1 MSTQAFLR
9 GMYVGTTGDR
19 ARIVQLRREIRT
31 TSTVAQSWQIVG
43 GYLKNS
49 MDSSNPRGSRR

>member
-19 ARIVQLRREIRT
+19 TRIVQLRREIRT
-31 TSTVAQSWQIVG
+31 TSTVAQSWQMVG

-49 MDSSNPRGSRR
+49 MDSSNPRSSRR

>member
-19 ARIVQLRREIRT
+19 TGIVQLRREIRT

>member
-31 TSTVAQSWQIVG
+31 TSTVAQSWQMVG

-49 MDSSNPRGSRR
+49 MDSSNPRNSRR

>member
-19 ARIVQLRREIRT
+19 ARLVQLRREIRT
-31 TSTVAQSWQIVG
+31 ASTVAQSWQMVG
-43 GYLKNS
+43 GYLKKS
-49 MDSSNPRGSRR
+49 MDSSNPRSSRR

>member
-9 GMYVGTTGDR
+9 GMYAGTTGDR
-19 ARIVQLRREIRT
+19 TRTVQLRREIRT
-31 TSTVAQSWQIVG
+31 TSTVAQSWQMVG

-49 MDSSNPRGSRR
+49 MDSSNPRSGRR

>member
-1 MSTQAFLR
+1 MSTQAFVR

-19 ARIVQLRREIRT
+19 TRLVRLRREIRT
-31 TSTVAQSWQIVG
+31 TSTVAQSWQMVG

-49 MDSSNPRGSRR
+49 VDSSSPRGSRR

>member
-9 GMYVGTTGDR
+9 GMYMGTTGDR
-19 ARIVQLRREIRT
+19 TRLVQLRREIRT
-31 TSTVAQSWQIVG
+31 TSAVVQSWQMVG

>member
-19 ARIVQLRREIRT
+19 TRLVQLRREIRT
-31 TSTVAQSWQIVG
+31 TGTVAQSWQMVG
-43 GYLKNS
+43 GYLKSS
-49 MDSSNPRGSRR
+49 MDSSNHRGSRR